1 MGRNLKS
8 VPGSEAAGKGF
19 GEWEA
24 GCLFQRMIGRR
35 GWLPGLPPQMSIPEL
50 LEKPVPSTTIGSRSR
65 KVGGRIFLSP
75 TLSLFPLFSLPD
87 QELDFFF
94 S

>member
-35 GWLPGLPPQMSIPEL
+35 GLAARTAPTDVHPGAPGEARALHHDRLEEPE
-50 LEKPVPSTTIGSRSR
+50 
-65 KVGGRIFLSP
+65 GRMAGFSSP
-75 TLSLFPLFSLPD
+75 RP
-87 QELDFFF
+87 
-94 S
+94 